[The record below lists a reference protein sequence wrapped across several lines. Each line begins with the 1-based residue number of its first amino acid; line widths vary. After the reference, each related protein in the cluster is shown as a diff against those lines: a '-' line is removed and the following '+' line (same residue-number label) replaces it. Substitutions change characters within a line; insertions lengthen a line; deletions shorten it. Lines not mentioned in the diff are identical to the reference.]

1 MKKKRSS
8 AFDSLSKREL
18 EVLNALMSGLN
29 NKMVANKLN
38 IDQKTVS
45 TYKYR
50 IFKKLQINSMM
61 ELSSL
66 RIN

>member
-1 MKKKRSS
+1 
-8 AFDSLSKREL
+8 
-18 EVLNALMSGLN
+18 MSGLN